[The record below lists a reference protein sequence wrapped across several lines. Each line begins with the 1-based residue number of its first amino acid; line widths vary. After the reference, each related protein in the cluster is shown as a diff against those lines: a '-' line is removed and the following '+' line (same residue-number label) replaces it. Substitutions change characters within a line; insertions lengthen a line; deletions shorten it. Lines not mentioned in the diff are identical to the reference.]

1 MRFDIDPFKAMMK
14 TIRIEGFD
22 PKYFTKA
29 DGGRFV
35 P

>member
-1 MRFDIDPFKAMMK
+1 MRFDIDTFKAMMK
-14 TIRIEGFD
+14 TIRVEGVD

-29 DGGRFV
+29 DESRFV